1 MRNFKPLKG
10 EDDWI
15 LAGEL
20 HVIGTPKAQ
29 PRVKGCI
36 RGQHAA
42 IYTPG
47 TANGWKDTIRLAA
60 ASLAGRELTSPIYL
74 QAKIILPRPK
84 ARRKDYYVVTKPDID
99 NLLKA
104 IMDVLSQV
112 RVWHDDAQ
120 VVRLEAEKIYQAENL
135 ACGAEIEIYE
145 GVEDE

>member
-1 MRNFKPLKG
+1 MEQVNDWNFVG
-10 EDDWI
+10 S
-15 LAGEL
+15 L

-36 RGQHAA
+36 RGKHAA
-42 IYTPG
+42 VYTPG

-60 ASLAGRELTSPIYL
+60 AELAGRELTAPIYL

-84 ARRKDYYVVTKPDID
+84 ARRKDHYVVTKPDID

-104 IMDVLSQV
+104 IMDVFSEI

-120 VVRLEAEKIYQAENL
+120 VVRLEAEKVYQAEDL
-135 ACGAEIEIYE
+135 ACGAEILIYE
-145 GVEDE
+145 GVIG

>member
-1 MRNFKPLKG
+1 MRYTAPCCTSLTLFKI
-10 EDDWI
+10 EVII
-15 LAGEL
+15 L
-20 HVIGTPKAQ
+20 H
-29 PRVKGCI
+29 
-36 RGQHAA
+36 
-42 IYTPG
+42 
-47 TANGWKDTIRLAA
+47 LALQVQR
-60 ASLAGRELTSPIYL
+60 SHIIKKSDGSQYL

-84 ARRKDYYVVTKPDID
+84 ARRKDYYVVTRPDID

-120 VVRLEAEKIYQAENL
+120 VVRLEAEKIYQAEDL

>member
-74 QAKIILPRPK
+74 QAKIILPV
-84 ARRKDYYVVTKPDID
+84 YYK
-99 NLLKA
+99 LK
-104 IMDVLSQV
+104 IP
-112 RVWHDDAQ
+112 
-120 VVRLEAEKIYQAENL
+120 ENIKKISLVISAGIPWKNQGQLKTASW
-135 ACGAEIEIYE
+135 
-145 GVEDE
+145 